1 MRSSTNGHFCG
12 GSIINDRWVLCAA
25 HCTIGR
31 TLANTRVVVGT
42 HLRLSGG
49 ITHTTISI
57 NNHEEYNANTLAND
71 ISIVQTE
78 NSIIFTDIVRPINLG
93 SAHVGGDVTVVA
105 SGWGRTATI
114 GLAPN
119 NLQFLN
125 VQTLTN
131 EECRNRHSAG
141 NAVSVFDNTICTFT
155 QQGQGMCMGDSGGP
169 LVSGDSVIGAVS
181 WGIAC
186 ARGFPD
192 VFARVSS
199 HVSWIEGQMNLKK

>member
-1 MRSSTNGHFCG
+1 MRTAGNGHFCG
-12 GSIINDRWVLCAA
+12 GSIISDRWVLCAA

-31 TLANTRVVVGT
+31 TTDNTRVVVGT

-49 ITHTTISI
+49 ITYTTSSI

-78 NSIIFTDIVRPINLG
+78 NSIIFTDIIKAIDLG
-93 SAHVGGDVTVVA
+93 STYVEEGLTATA
-105 SGWGRTATI
+105 SGWGRTSTI

-119 NLQFLN
+119 NLQWLN
-125 VQTLTN
+125 VQTLSN
-131 EECRNRHSAG
+131 DDCRSRHTAG

-155 QQGQGMCMGDSGGP
+155 QSGEGMCMGDSGGP
-169 LVSGDSVIGAVS
+169 LVLNERVIGAVS

-199 HVSWIEGQMNLKK
+199 HVPWIERQMQLN